1 MSSPRIAL
9 IHATP
14 LAIEPVNSS
23 FKKLWPEASLQ
34 NILDDS
40 LSKDH
45 AAVGHLT
52 ADMVERFIDLAQYA
66 KRAGCQGILFTCSAF
81 GEAIEA
87 AASAVGIPTLKP
99 NEAMFED
106 ALRVALEAHQNDAAT
121 LNIGLVATFAA
132 SIVSMSEEFNSLTA
146 GHGVG
151 LGIGNSGTVKL
162 HSLFVPHAM
171 DALAQGHADQHH
183 RLVAEGIQTMP
194 NCDVIML
201 AQFSMAAAQT
211 LAQSQTT
218 ATILTSPEC
227 AVLALQKRMKNV

>member
-1 MSSPRIAL
+1 MIAPRIAL

-23 FKKLWPEASLQ
+23 FNKLWPEASLQ

-45 AAVGHLT
+45 AAAGHLT

-87 AASAVGIPTLKP
+87 AAAAVAMPTLKP
-99 NEAMFED
+99 NDAMFED
-106 ALRVALEAHQNDAAT
+106 ALRTALKAHENDAEV

-132 SIVSMSEEFNSLTA
+132 SIVSMSEEFNALTA
-146 GHGVG
+146 GLEREV
-151 LGIGNSGTVKL
+151 
-162 HSLFVPHAM
+162 
-171 DALAQGHADQHH
+171 
-183 RLVAEGIQTMP
+183 
-194 NCDVIML
+194 
-201 AQFSMAAAQT
+201 
-211 LAQSQTT
+211 
-218 ATILTSPEC
+218 
-227 AVLALQKRMKNV
+227 

>member
-1 MSSPRIAL
+1 MIAPRIAL

-45 AAVGHLT
+45 AAAGHLT

-87 AASAVGIPTLKP
+87 AAAAVAMPTLKP
-99 NEAMFED
+99 NDAMFED
-106 ALRVALEAHQNDAAT
+106 ALRAALKAHENDAEV

-132 SIVSMSEEFNSLTA
+132 SIVSMSEEFNALTA
-146 GHGVG
+146 G
-151 LGIGNSGTVKL
+151 LEREVKL
-162 HSLFVPHAM
+162 HSLFVPNAM
-171 DALAQGHADQHH
+171 DALAQGHAQEHH
-183 RLVAEGIQTMP
+183 RLIAEGVQTMP
-194 NCDVIML
+194 GCDVIML

-211 LAQSQTT
+211 LAQTKTS
-218 ATILTSPEC
+218 APILTSPEC
-227 AVLALQKRMKNV
+227 AVLALQKRMQDC

>member
-1 MSSPRIAL
+1 MSAQRIAL

-14 LAIEPVNSS
+14 LAIEPVNAS

-45 AAVGHLT
+45 AAAGHLT

-87 AASAVGIPTLKP
+87 AAAAVAMPTLKP

-106 ALRVALEAHQNDAAT
+106 ALRAALKANQNDAEV

-132 SIVSMSEEFNSLTA
+132 SIVSMSEEFDALAASLERQ
-146 GHGVG
+146 VQ
-151 LGIGNSGTVKL
+151 L
-162 HSLFVPHAM
+162 HSLFVPNAM
-171 DALAQGHADQHH
+171 DALAQGHAEEHH
-183 RLVAEGIQTMP
+183 RLTAEGVQTMP
-194 NCDVIML
+194 SCDVIML

-211 LAQSQTT
+211 LAQTKT
-218 ATILTSPEC
+218 NTTILTSPEC

>member
-1 MSSPRIAL
+1 MSAPRIAL

-14 LAIEPVNSS
+14 LAIEPVNTS
-23 FKKLWPEASLQ
+23 FKKLWPEAYLQ

-45 AAVGHLT
+45 VAAGYLT

-87 AASAVGIPTLKP
+87 AAAAVAMPTLKP

-106 ALRVALEAHQNDAAT
+106 ALRAAFKANQNDAEV

-132 SIVSMSEEFNSLTA
+132 SIVSMSEEFNALTA
-146 GHGVG
+146 G
-151 LGIGNSGTVKL
+151 LERQVKL
-162 HSLFVPHAM
+162 HSLFVPNAM
-171 DALAQGHADQHH
+171 DALARGHVEEHH
-183 RLVAEGIQTMP
+183 RLIAEGVQTMP
-194 NCDVIML
+194 ACDVVML

-211 LAQSQTT
+211 LAQTKTNTS
-218 ATILTSPEC
+218 ILTSPEC
-227 AVLALQKRMKNV
+227 AVLALQKRMIYV

>member
-1 MSSPRIAL
+1 MSAPRIAL

-14 LAIEPVNSS
+14 LAIEPVNTS
-23 FKKLWPEASLQ
+23 FKKLWPEAYLQ

-45 AAVGHLT
+45 VAAGYLT

-87 AASAVGIPTLKP
+87 AAAAVAMPTLKP

-106 ALRVALEAHQNDAAT
+106 ALRAAFKANQNDAEV

-132 SIVSMSEEFNSLTA
+132 SIVSMSEEFNALAASLERQ
-146 GHGVG
+146 VQ
-151 LGIGNSGTVKL
+151 L
-162 HSLFVPHAM
+162 HSLFVPNAM
-171 DALAQGHADQHH
+171 DALAQGHAEEHH
-183 RLVAEGIQTMP
+183 RLIAEGVQTMP
-194 NCDVIML
+194 SCDVIML

-211 LAQSQTT
+211 LAQTKT
-218 ATILTSPEC
+218 NTTILTSPEC
-227 AVLALQKRMKNV
+227 AVLALQKRMNNV

>member
-1 MSSPRIAL
+1 MIAPRIAL

-45 AAVGHLT
+45 AAAGHLT

-66 KRAGCQGILFTCSAF
+66 KRAGCQSILFTCSAF

-87 AASAVGIPTLKP
+87 AAAAVAMPTLKP
-99 NEAMFED
+99 NDAMFED
-106 ALRVALEAHQNDAAT
+106 ALRAALKAHENDAEV

-132 SIVSMSEEFNSLTA
+132 SIVSMSEEFNALTA
-146 GHGVG
+146 G
-151 LGIGNSGTVKL
+151 LEREVKL
-162 HSLFVPHAM
+162 HSLFVPNAM
-171 DALAQGHADQHH
+171 DALAQGHAQEHH
-183 RLVAEGIQTMP
+183 RLIAEGVQTMP
-194 NCDVIML
+194 ACDVIML

-211 LAQSQTT
+211 LAQTKTS
-218 ATILTSPEC
+218 APILTSPEC
-227 AVLALQKRMKNV
+227 AVLALQKRMKND

>member
-1 MSSPRIAL
+1 MTAPRIAL

-14 LAIEPVNSS
+14 LAIEPVNTS

-45 AAVGHLT
+45 AAEGHLT
-52 ADMVERFIDLAQYA
+52 DDMVKRFIDLAQYA
-66 KRAGCQGILFTCSAF
+66 KRAGCEGILFTCSAF

-87 AASAVGIPTLKP
+87 AAAAVDMPTLKP

-106 ALRVALEAHQNDAAT
+106 ALHAALKENQNEAEA

-132 SIVSMSEEFNSLTA
+132 SLVSMSEEFNSLAT
-146 GHGVG
+146 G
-151 LGIGNSGTVKL
+151 LERQVKL
-162 HSLFVPHAM
+162 HTLFVPHAM
-171 DALAQGHADQHH
+171 EALGQGQAEKHH
-183 RLVAEGIQTMP
+183 RLIAEGIQTMP
-194 NCDVIML
+194 TCDVTML
-201 AQFSMAAAQT
+201 AQFSMAAAQPI
-211 LAQSQTT
+211 AQVKTS
-218 ATILTSPEC
+218 APILTSPDC

>member
-1 MSSPRIAL
+1 MIAPRIAL

-45 AAVGHLT
+45 AAAGHLT

-87 AASAVGIPTLKP
+87 AAAAVAMPTLKP
-99 NEAMFED
+99 NDAMFED
-106 ALRVALEAHQNDAAT
+106 ALRTALKAHENDAEV

-132 SIVSMSEEFNSLTA
+132 SIVSMSEEFNALTA
-146 GHGVG
+146 G
-151 LGIGNSGTVKL
+151 LGRQVKL
-162 HSLFVPHAM
+162 HSLFVPNAM
-171 DALAQGHADQHH
+171 DALALGHAQEHH
-183 RLVAEGIQTMP
+183 RLIAEGVQTMP
-194 NCDVIML
+194 ACDVIML

-211 LAQSQTT
+211 LAQTKTS
-218 ATILTSPEC
+218 APILTSPEC
-227 AVLALQKRMKNV
+227 AVLALQKRMKND

>member
-1 MSSPRIAL
+1 MSAQRIAL

-14 LAIEPVNSS
+14 LAIEPVNAS

-40 LSKDH
+40 LSRDH
-45 AAVGHLT
+45 AAAGHLT
-52 ADMVERFIDLAQYA
+52 ADMVERFIVLAQYA

-87 AASAVGIPTLKP
+87 AAAATAMPTLKP

-106 ALRVALEAHQNDAAT
+106 ALRAALKANQNDAEV

-132 SIVSMSEEFNSLTA
+132 SIVSMSEEFNALAASLERQ
-146 GHGVG
+146 VQ
-151 LGIGNSGTVKL
+151 L
-162 HSLFVPHAM
+162 HSLFVPNAM
-171 DALAQGHADQHH
+171 DALAQGHAEEHH
-183 RLVAEGIQTMP
+183 RLIAEGVQTMP
-194 NCDVIML
+194 SCDVIML

-211 LAQSQTT
+211 LAQTKT
-218 ATILTSPEC
+218 NTTILTSPEC

>member
-1 MSSPRIAL
+1 MSALRIAL

-45 AAVGHLT
+45 AAAGYLT

-87 AASAVGIPTLKP
+87 AAAAVAMPTLKP

-106 ALRVALEAHQNDAAT
+106 ALRAALKANQNDAEAS
-121 LNIGLVATFAA
+121 NIGLVATFAA
-132 SIVSMSEEFNSLTA
+132 SIVSMSEEFNALTA
-146 GHGVG
+146 G
-151 LGIGNSGTVKL
+151 LKRQVKL
-162 HSLFVPHAM
+162 HSLFVPNAM
-171 DALAQGHADQHH
+171 DALAQGHAEDHH
-183 RLVAEGIQTMP
+183 RLIAQGVQTMP
-194 NCDVIML
+194 ACDVIML

-211 LAQSQTT
+211 LAQSKTNT
-218 ATILTSPEC
+218 SILTSPEC

>member
-14 LAIEPVNSS
+14 LAIEPINSS

-45 AAVGHLT
+45 AAAGHLT

-87 AASAVGIPTLKP
+87 AAAAVAMPTLKP

-106 ALRVALEAHQNDAAT
+106 ALRAALKAHQNDAQV

-132 SIVSMSEEFNSLTA
+132 SIVSMSEEFNALTA
-146 GHGVG
+146 G
-151 LGIGNSGTVKL
+151 LEREVKL
-162 HSLFVPHAM
+162 HSLFVPNAM
-171 DALAQGHADQHH
+171 DALAQGHAEAHH
-183 RLVAEGIQTMP
+183 RLIAEGVQTMP
-194 NCDVIML
+194 ACDVIML

-211 LAQSQTT
+211 LAQTKT
-218 ATILTSPEC
+218 NTTILTSPEC
-227 AVLALQKRMKNV
+227 AVLALQKRMKND

>member
-1 MSSPRIAL
+1 MSAPRIAL

-14 LAIEPVNSS
+14 LAIEPVNTS

-45 AAVGHLT
+45 AAAGDLT

-81 GEAIEA
+81 GEAIEVA
-87 AASAVGIPTLKP
+87 AAAVAIPTLKP

-106 ALRVALEAHQNDAAT
+106 ALRAALKANQNDAEV

-132 SIVSMSEEFNSLTA
+132 SIVSMSEEFNALTA
-146 GHGVG
+146 G
-151 LGIGNSGTVKL
+151 LERQVKL
-162 HSLFVPHAM
+162 HSLFVPNAM
-171 DALAQGHADQHH
+171 DALAQGHAEDHH
-183 RLVAEGIQTMP
+183 RLIAEGVQTMP
-194 NCDVIML
+194 ACDVIML

-211 LAQSQTT
+211 LVQTKT
-218 ATILTSPEC
+218 NTSILTSPEC
-227 AVLALQKRMKNV
+227 AVLALQKRMNHV

>member
-1 MSSPRIAL
+1 MSAPRIAL

-45 AAVGHLT
+45 AAAGHLT

-87 AASAVGIPTLKP
+87 AAAAVAMPTLKP
-99 NEAMFED
+99 NDAMFED
-106 ALRVALEAHQNDAAT
+106 ALRAALKAHENDAEV

-132 SIVSMSEEFNSLTA
+132 SIVSMSEEFNALTA
-146 GHGVG
+146 G
-151 LGIGNSGTVKL
+151 LEREVKL
-162 HSLFVPHAM
+162 HSLFVPNAM
-171 DALAQGHADQHH
+171 DALAQGHAEAHH
-183 RLVAEGIQTMP
+183 RLIAEGVLTMP
-194 NCDVIML
+194 ACDVIML

-211 LAQSQTT
+211 LVQTKT
-218 ATILTSPEC
+218 NTTILTSPEC
-227 AVLALQKRMKNV
+227 AVLALQKRMNNV

>member
-1 MSSPRIAL
+1 MSAPRIAL

-14 LAIEPVNSS
+14 LAIEPVNTS

-45 AAVGHLT
+45 ASAGYLK

-87 AASAVGIPTLKP
+87 AAAAVAMPTLKP

-106 ALRVALEAHQNDAAT
+106 ALRAALKAHQSDAEV
-121 LNIGLVATFAA
+121 LNIGLVATFSA
-132 SIVSMSEEFNSLTA
+132 SIVSMSEEFNALTA
-146 GHGVG
+146 G
-151 LGIGNSGTVKL
+151 LERQVKL
-162 HSLFVPHAM
+162 HSLFVPNAM
-171 DALAQGHADQHH
+171 DALAQGNAEEHH
-183 RLVAEGIQTMP
+183 RLIAEGVQSMP
-194 NCDVIML
+194 ACDVTML

-211 LAQSQTT
+211 LAQTKT
-218 ATILTSPEC
+218 NTTILTSPEC
-227 AVLALQKRMKNV
+227 AVLALQKRMNNV